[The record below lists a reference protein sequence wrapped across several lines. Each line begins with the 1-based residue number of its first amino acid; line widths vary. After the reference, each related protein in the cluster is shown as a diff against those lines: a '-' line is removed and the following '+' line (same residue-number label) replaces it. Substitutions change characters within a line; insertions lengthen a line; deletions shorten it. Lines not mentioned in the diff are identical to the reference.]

1 MIERNLATG
10 TKPKVSIIT
19 VVKND
24 RLFIER
30 TLKSVIEQ
38 DYDNI
43 EYIIIDGN
51 SSDGTQEIVRRFE
64 GKIAVFISEDD
75 NGIYHAMNKGAFLS
89 TGSLLTYLN
98 SGDTYV
104 DGSVISDVVEHW
116 LGVEMPDVV
125 YGHSFIE
132 RINGEKSKITASPTV
147 DQMWKGPVF
156 RHGSMFVKTELQVQ
170 YPFEIG
176 KEFKIS
182 ADFNFIFLLYS
193 KKYSFS
199 FLERDIIAFRDGGV
213 SSNYIRCLK
222 DNQRIVKAYTK
233 SPKYVFWYSV
243 QIFKFRCK
251 GVFNAIVRPILRFW
265 YQFIYQY
272 TTNNIIAYIPFYAIR
287 HFHYKKIC
295 GIKMG
300 RDASI
305 HMRTYITGNKIIIG
319 KNSVIGRSCY
329 LDGRCDLRIGS
340 NVSVS
345 PHVHIITASHDLD
358 SPNFENV
365 WKPVVIHDY
374 AWIGSR
380 ATILP
385 GVCIG
390 EGAVVGVG
398 SIVTK
403 DVDAYD
409 VVAGNPAKRIKTRN
423 KMLNYSTK
431 WMPHFD

>member
-104 DGSVISDVVEHW
+104 DGSVISDVVDKW
-116 LGVEMPDVV
+116 LGIEMPDVV

-193 KKYSFS
+193 KKYSF
-199 FLERDIIAFRDGGV
+199 
-213 SSNYIRCLK
+213 K
-222 DNQRIVKAYTK
+222 
-233 SPKYVFWYSV
+233 
-243 QIFKFRCK
+243 
-251 GVFNAIVRPILRFW
+251 
-265 YQFIYQY
+265 
-272 TTNNIIAYIPFYAIR
+272 
-287 HFHYKKIC
+287 
-295 GIKMG
+295 
-300 RDASI
+300 
-305 HMRTYITGNKIIIG
+305 
-319 KNSVIGRSCY
+319 IGRA
-329 LDGRCDLRIGS
+329 
-340 NVSVS
+340 
-345 PHVHIITASHDLD
+345 HV
-358 SPNFENV
+358 
-365 WKPVVIHDY
+365 
-374 AWIGSR
+374 
-380 ATILP
+380 
-385 GVCIG
+385 
-390 EGAVVGVG
+390 
-398 SIVTK
+398 
-403 DVDAYD
+403 
-409 VVAGNPAKRIKTRN
+409 
-423 KMLNYSTK
+423 
-431 WMPHFD
+431 